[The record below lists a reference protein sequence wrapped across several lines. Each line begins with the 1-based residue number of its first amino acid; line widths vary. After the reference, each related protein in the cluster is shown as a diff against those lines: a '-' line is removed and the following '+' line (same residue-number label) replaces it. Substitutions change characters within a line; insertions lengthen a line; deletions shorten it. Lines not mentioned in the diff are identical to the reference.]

1 MQKQLSDIYEW
12 FNGNP
17 AFNIITLLLAIIG
30 IVLSFYFYF
39 KSKKNKI
46 PIYIARSINLVRESI
61 KKIETVEIL
70 YAGNKIENLS
80 ITKVAIWNDG
90 RDTISFVDVAHAD
103 PLKIC
108 IDKEYDIL
116 DAEILFQR
124 NSANDFNLLISNDKK
139 SVLIKFDFFD
149 FEEGVII
156 QLAHTGNSSDD
167 IKLLGT
173 IKSVKKILRKSLLN
187 SIFPRI
193 STFLK
198 ISGDSKVKRRTVLNV
213 IGLTVT
219 LVGVFIF
226 SLPLI
231 LPKLPSGVINPP
243 DGERSSFFKYLPFSL
258 TGLLYVWTGVR
269 FLKRRIPKGFD
280 IFDEE
285 F

>member
-173 IKSVKKILRKSLLN
+173 IKSVKKI
-187 SIFPRI
+187 
-193 STFLK
+193 ST
-198 ISGDSKVKRRTVLNV
+198 
-213 IGLTVT
+213 
-219 LVGVFIF
+219 
-226 SLPLI
+226 
-231 LPKLPSGVINPP
+231 
-243 DGERSSFFKYLPFSL
+243 
-258 TGLLYVWTGVR
+258 
-269 FLKRRIPKGFD
+269 
-280 IFDEE
+280 
-285 F
+285 